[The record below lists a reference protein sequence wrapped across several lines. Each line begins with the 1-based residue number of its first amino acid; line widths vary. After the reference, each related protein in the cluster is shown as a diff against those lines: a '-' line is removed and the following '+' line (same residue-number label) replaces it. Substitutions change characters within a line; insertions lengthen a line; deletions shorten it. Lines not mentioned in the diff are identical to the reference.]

1 MEYHFSCQC
10 KSNRMLLPDDIFNM
24 VVKVPKWS
32 NAKMEISLK
41 ETLNPI
47 KQEEIDGK
55 LRFIANQFPHKG
67 YLW

>member
-1 MEYHFSCQC
+1 
-10 KSNRMLLPDDIFNM
+10 MLSPDDIFNM

-47 KQEEIDGK
+47 KQEESNGK
-55 LRFIANQFPHKG
+55 LRFIPNQFPHKG

>member
-1 MEYHFSCQC
+1 MKFISKCHC

-47 KQEEIDGK
+47 KQEESNGK
-55 LRFIANQFPHKG
+55 LRFIPNQFPHKG